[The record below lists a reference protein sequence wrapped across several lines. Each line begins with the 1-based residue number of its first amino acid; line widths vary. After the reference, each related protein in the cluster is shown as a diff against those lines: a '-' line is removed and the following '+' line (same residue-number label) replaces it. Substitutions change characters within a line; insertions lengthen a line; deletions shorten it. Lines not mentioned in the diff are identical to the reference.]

1 MIFSV
6 IYPFFYV
13 SPHNGLAKSVI
24 HFFFKLEE
32 DKVQTNK
39 NSLPS
44 LSFPIRQNVKEVY
57 Y

>member
-24 HFFFKLEE
+24 HFFLKLEE